1 MRFSRKLLL
10 RFGLIVF
17 VAGASV
23 LMAALASTT
32 VPVTTQVNTPLNA
45 HEEYG
50 AIYYLNV
57 RDYEIRISVPWNF
70 SGSFLVYNYDGI
82 MGFCGGD
89 VDKFQ
94 MEFAVQGPSI
104 VDFKPLYRGFYML
117 MIKSNYDGSVN
128 LGLGIVGKPGVEP
141 DTLRDGGIILSA
153 GLAVSAALA
162 LIGFRGK
169 WLQRF
174 ERFR

>member
-1 MRFSRKLLL
+1 
-10 RFGLIVF
+10 
-17 VAGASV
+17 
-23 LMAALASTT
+23 
-32 VPVTTQVNTPLNA
+32 
-45 HEEYG
+45 
-50 AIYYLNV
+50 
-57 RDYEIRISVPWNF
+57 
-70 SGSFLVYNYDGI
+70 
-82 MGFCGGD
+82 
-89 VDKFQ
+89 
-94 MEFAVQGPSI
+94 
-104 VDFKPLYRGFYML
+104 ML
-117 MIKSNYDGSVN
+117 MIRSNYDGSVN